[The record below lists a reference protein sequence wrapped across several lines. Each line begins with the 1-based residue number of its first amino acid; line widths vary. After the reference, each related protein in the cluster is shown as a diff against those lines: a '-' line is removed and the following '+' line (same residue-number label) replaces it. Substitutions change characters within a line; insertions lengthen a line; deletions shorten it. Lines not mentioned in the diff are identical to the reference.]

1 MTNITH
7 HNQKATEKVE
17 NNSPTQNQQ
26 YMSSNIT
33 RKRRG
38 AISSEPLGDQPATPL
53 PLIPKTAE
61 TQKRLEQALS
71 KNIMF
76 NHLEEEERNTIYS
89 AMDEAL
95 YKAGDIIIK
104 QGDEG
109 DLFYVVDKG
118 ICDIYV
124 STNGSTPTLVME
136 VFEGGSFGELALIYG
151 SPRAATVIARTDVRL
166 WALNGSTY
174 RRILMDQTIRKRRLY
189 EEFLEK
195 VSILRHIDKY
205 ERVSL
210 ADALEPC
217 SFHDGEVIVRQGEP
231 GDKFYIIVDGK
242 VKVTQETTPGDP
254 STTQVVS
261 ELKSSDY
268 FGEIA
273 LLTNRPRAATVTSVG
288 NTKCVEMDRQRFNRI
303 LGPCE
308 NILRRNIETYSQ
320 YINKISASPTL
331 ASQKI

>member
-1 MTNITH
+1 MTNNIS

-17 NNSPTQNQQ
+17 AQNNN
-26 YMSSNIT
+26 NIT

-38 AISSEPLGDQPATPL
+38 AISSEPLGDKPATPL
-53 PLIPKTAE
+53 PNIPKTVE
-61 TQKRLEQALS
+61 TQQRLEQALS
-71 KNIMF
+71 NNIMF
-76 NHLEEEERNTIYS
+76 SHLEEEERNVVFL
-89 AMDEAL
+89 AMVEVL

-109 DLFYVVDKG
+109 DLFYVIDSG

-124 STNGSTPTLVME
+124 CQNGGSPTLVME

-166 WALNGSTY
+166 WALNGATY
-174 RRILMDQTIRKRRLY
+174 RRILMDQTIKKRKLY

-210 ADALEPC
+210 ADALEPVN
-217 SFHDGEVIVRQGEP
+217 FQDGEVIVRQGDP
-231 GDKFYIIVDGK
+231 GDRFYIIVEGK
-242 VKVTQETTPGDP
+242 VVVTQETVPGDH
-254 STTQVVS
+254 STSHVVS
-261 ELKSSDY
+261 ELHPSDY

-273 LLTNRPRAATVTSVG
+273 LLTDRPRAATVTSIG
-288 NTKCVEMDRQRFNRI
+288 YTKCVELDRQRFNR
-303 LGPCE
+303 LCGP
-308 NILRRNIETYSQ
+308 IDQMLRRNMETYNQFLNRPPS
-320 YINKISASPTL
+320 SPNLT
-331 ASQKI
+331 SQKS